1 MFWTGADSRR
11 SRAATIELI
20 EQAEEG
26 IIDWEVLA
34 RTALNWMG
42 DAEVREFAEV
52 NGFLEEEEDTDE
64 E

>member
-11 SRAATIELI
+11 SRAATNELI

-26 IIDWEVLA
+26 IIDWEVVA
-34 RTALNWMG
+34 RCALNWME
-42 DAEVREFAEV
+42 DSEVREFAVV
-52 NGFLEEEEDTDE
+52 NGFLEEEDTDE

>member
-11 SRAATIELI
+11 SRAATNELI

-34 RTALNWMG
+34 RTALNWME

>member
-11 SRAATIELI
+11 SRSATLEVI

-26 IIDWEVLA
+26 FIDWEVLA
-34 RTALNWMG
+34 RTALNWME
-42 DAEVREFAEV
+42 DAEVRNFAEA
-52 NGFLEEEEDTDE
+52 NGFLEDEDTDE

>member
-11 SRAATIELI
+11 SRAATNELI

-34 RTALNWMG
+34 RTALNWME
-42 DAEVREFAEV
+42 DSEVREFAEV
-52 NGFLEEEEDTDE
+52 NGFLEEEDTDE